1 MTTSNSTVTVEEV
14 IRFLDDIYD
23 AAQTDSM
30 AAVYA
35 NIRAARRALIQKAK
49 SDDIKRVAAVPVEDF
64 CDRLQEEYDQ

>member
-1 MTTSNSTVTVEEV
+1 MTRSNATVTVEEV
-14 IRFLDDIYD
+14 IRFLDEIYD

>member
-35 NIRAARRALIQKAK
+35 SVRAARRALIQQAK
-49 SDDIKRVAAVPVEDF
+49 SDDIEGAAI
-64 CDRLQEEYDQ
+64 

>member
-1 MTTSNSTVTVEEV
+1 MTRSNATVTVEEV
-14 IRFLDDIYD
+14 IRFLDEIYD

-49 SDDIKRVAAVPVEDF
+49 SDDIEGAAI
-64 CDRLQEEYDQ
+64 